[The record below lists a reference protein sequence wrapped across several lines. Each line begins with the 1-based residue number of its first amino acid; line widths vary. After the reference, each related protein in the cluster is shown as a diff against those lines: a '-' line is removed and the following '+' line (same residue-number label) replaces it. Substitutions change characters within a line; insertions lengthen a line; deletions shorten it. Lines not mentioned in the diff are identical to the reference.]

1 MLPRLAYLALYRSIQ
16 LLALLARGDAA
27 KDLEIL
33 VLRHQLTVLRRRVP
47 RPRLEPAD
55 RALLAAISRALPQ
68 THWSCFLVAPETV
81 LRWHRRLVAGAWTYP
96 HRSQGRP
103 VLAQDIQQ
111 LIIRMARENP
121 RWGYR
126 RIQGEL
132 LRLGLQVSA
141 TAIRSTLRR
150 HRLDPAPRRV
160 TTTWRAFLQRQTA
173 GIIACDFFTVDT
185 VWLRRL
191 YVLFFI
197 ELDTRRVHL
206 AGVTANPDGA
216 WVTQQARNLLLVLAE
231 QQQVRFVL
239 RDRDTKFCRAF
250 DDLFRC
256 EGAEILLTP
265 VQAPNANAYA
275 ERWIGTVRA
284 ECLDWL
290 LIVGRDHL
298 EQVLRVYVQHYNRH
312 RPHRAVG
319 LEAPDSP
326 IELNAAKIS
335 KARCADA
342 TCSAA
347 CSTSTGELRERIY
360 APHGVRVTSSCREL
374 SNRERSNRDG
384 TACI

>member
-1 MLPRLAYLALYRSIQ
+1 VLPRLAYQALYRSIQ

-33 VLRHQLTVLRRRVP
+33 VLRHQLTVLRRQVP

-55 RALLAAISRALPQ
+55 RALLAAISRALPR
-68 THWSCFLVAPETV
+68 TRWSCFLVAPETV

-132 LRLGLQVSA
+132 LRLGVQVSA

-160 TTTWRAFLQRQTA
+160 TITWRAFLHQQAA

-197 ELDTRRVHL
+197 ELDTRRVQL

-216 WVTQQARNLLLVLAE
+216 WVTQQAHNLLLVLAE
-231 QQQVRFVL
+231 QQQQVRFVL

-312 RPHRAVG
+312 RPHRALG
-319 LEAPDSP
+319 LEAPDP
-326 IELNAAKIS
+326 PTELNAAKDQQG
-335 KARCADA
+335 KVCRRDLLGGLLHEYRR
-342 TCSAA
+342 AA
-347 CSTSTGELRERIY
+347 
-360 APHGVRVTSSCREL
+360 
-374 SNRERSNRDG
+374 
-384 TACI
+384 